1 MRYMIRRRPSPALV
15 VAVVALVAALA
26 GTAIA
31 GPGAS
36 TSAKA
41 VTKAKVKKIAKKQV
55 NKALPL
61 GAADIGPAAVLAGQL
76 GQINER
82 SQTFTIN
89 SGQSVAQTVSCQTG
103 EKVISGGGRFNTEP
117 LANIAFTQY
126 DYRVDNGW
134 RAGGANGTGANQQ
147 YTVYAYCLQAS
158 P

>member
-1 MRYMIRRRPSPALV
+1 MSRISRPSPAIL
-15 VAVVALVAALA
+15 VAVIALVAALA

-41 VTKAKVKKIAKKQV
+41 VTKAKVKTIAKKQV
-55 NKALPL
+55 NKVLPL
-61 GAADIGPAAVLAGQL
+61 GAADIGPAAVLANQL

-89 SGQSVAQTVSCQTG
+89 AGQSVAQTVSCQTG
-103 EKVISGGGRFNTEP
+103 EKVISGGGRWNTEP
-117 LANIAFTQY
+117 LADIAFTQY